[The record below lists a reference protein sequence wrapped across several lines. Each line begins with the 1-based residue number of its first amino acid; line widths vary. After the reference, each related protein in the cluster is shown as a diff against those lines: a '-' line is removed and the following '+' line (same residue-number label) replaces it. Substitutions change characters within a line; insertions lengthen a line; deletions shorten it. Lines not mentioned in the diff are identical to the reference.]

1 MMKRQINIQD
11 EMVPYQTKQ
20 DAKGLIKSEA
30 LYKIDEENEQTNFY
44 FSDGEV
50 VTETEP
56 DVLDCTCD
64 SHLYGERVCKHM
76 YATYLKKVELLHEK
90 KKISLKERILE
101 QESVTLLALFQE
113 SLADQ
118 FEVPVLD
125 AKKTLQIVYNV
136 SLKTENEERQIVL
149 ELKVGAERT
158 YVVKNIQ
165 AFLDAVRYNQLLVFT
180 KNFSFDPNEHTFSE
194 KDSAILEL
202 LTQICDIQK
211 MYELSDSYFS
221 RSYEDDKTLIVTPY
235 LSEELLQKLTG
246 ENASLQIM
254 NEKNEILMR
263 YPAIKMVKGELDF
276 NYIFRSTS
284 NGKYQIELESLQQ
297 AVFLEKYQLIF
308 LDGTFHHLERKE
320 WLSIMP
326 LFEFQKVTKSD
337 VVQFNEARLS
347 EMVSYVLPALQK
359 SGTVDVD
366 ETIQN
371 RIINFPLEAK
381 LFISMTEDAKH
392 ELRLQYE
399 YADWVFEPFHTGEN
413 GASAERIVIRDIET
427 ETKIMQLIEN
437 APILFSGNRMVL
449 SAKEQDLYHF
459 YAHIVPKLSEY
470 VAIFM
475 ADGMENMAFQDIQPV
490 TSFDVAENNTFLS
503 VSFQFL
509 GIPEDETKDVLLSL
523 REKKTYHRLKN
534 GQFLSLEDE
543 SFEQIKRI
551 FELLDVRQN
560 EVKQTM
566 QLPVYRG
573 IQLYELEKGQQDR
586 QKFSK
591 KYRELLE
598 EVQHF
603 SDEHYNVPKALN
615 TTLRDYQIVGFE
627 WMKSLSKYQLGG
639 VLADD
644 MGLGKT
650 IQTIA
655 FLLSELEENAELE
668 PILIV
673 TPASLLYNWLN
684 EFQTFASSI
693 NVEIVEGSKFSRAE
707 QLAELK
713 KNQVYLISYQT
724 LRQDADLLEG
734 NLFHTIILDESQ
746 MIKNYTTKVSQAV
759 RLLDRKSM
767 FALSGTPLENS
778 VDELWTIFQTILPG
792 FFPSLRKFKEVDHQH
807 VAALI
812 RPFLLRR
819 LKKDV
824 ARELPEKIETNL
836 YSELT
841 TEQKQ
846 IYLAYVEKIQ
856 AELASGGLNQGEE
869 HIRLLAG
876 LTRLRQICCDPRL
889 FMPEYTGESSKVTQ
903 LFDTL
908 GTALQGEKRV
918 LIFSQFTSMLQLIA
932 EGCEEQEIPYFYL
945 DGKTN
950 AKKRV
955 DDVLA
960 FNQGEKNVFLISL
973 KAGGTGL
980 NLTGADT
987 VILFDL
993 WWNPAIE
1000 EQAASRAHRIGQKKV
1015 VQVIRFIARGTIEER
1030 IFELQ
1035 QKKQALV
1042 DALIQPGEQLLNKLT
1057 IDEMKALLT
1066 FNKEG
1071 MR

>member
-11 EMVPYQTKQ
+11 EMVPYQIKQ
-20 DAKGLIKSEA
+20 DAKGLMKNEA
-30 LYKIDEENEQTNFY
+30 IYKIDEKEGQTNFY
-44 FSDGEV
+44 FTDGEV
-50 VTETEP
+50 VTETKQ

-64 SHLYGERVCKHM
+64 SHIYGERVCKHM
-76 YATYLKKVELLHEK
+76 YSTYLKKVELLHEK
-90 KKISLKERILE
+90 KKLSLKERILE
-101 QESVTLLALFQE
+101 QESVTLLSLFQE

-118 FEVPVLD
+118 FEVPSLD
-125 AKKTLQIVYNV
+125 AKKKLRIAYHL
-136 SLKTENEERQIVL
+136 SLKMENEERQMVL
-149 ELKVGAERT
+149 EIKVGAERT
-158 YVVKNIQ
+158 YIVKNIQ

-180 KNFSFDPNEHTFSE
+180 KNFTFDPNEHTFSE
-194 KDSAILEL
+194 KDYAILDL
-202 LTQICDIQK
+202 LTQISDTQK

-221 RSYEDDKTLIVTPY
+221 RSYEDGKTLIVTPF
-235 LSEELLQKLTG
+235 LAKELLQKLIG
-246 ENASLQIM
+246 ENASLQILS
-254 NEKNEILMR
+254 EKNEVLMR
-263 YPAIKMVKGELDF
+263 YPAIKMVEGELDF
-276 NYIFRSTS
+276 NYIFRSAS

-308 LDGTFHHLERKE
+308 LDGTFHYLVRKE
-320 WLSIMP
+320 WLGIMP

-366 ETIQN
+366 ESIQN

-381 LFISMTEDAKH
+381 LFISMTEDNKH

-399 YADWVFEPFHTGEN
+399 YGEWVFEPFHTREN
-413 GASAERIVIRDIET
+413 KVSDEQIVIRDIET
-427 ETKIMQLIEN
+427 ETKIMQFIEN
-437 APILFSGNRMVL
+437 APILFSSNRMVL
-449 SAKEQDLYHF
+449 STKEQDLYHF

-470 VAIFM
+470 VAVFM
-475 ADGMENMAFQDIQPV
+475 ADGMENMAFHDIQPI
-490 TSFDVAENNTFLS
+490 TSFDVAEDNAFLS

-509 GIPEDETKDVLLSL
+509 GIPEDETKNVLLSL

-551 FELLDVRQN
+551 FEVLDVRQT
-560 EVKQTM
+560 EVRQTM

-591 KYRELLE
+591 KYRQLLE

-603 SDEHYNVPKALN
+603 SDEHYSVPKALN
-615 TTLRDYQIVGFE
+615 ATLRDYQIVGFE
-627 WMKSLSKYQLGG
+627 WMKSLAKYQLGG

-655 FLLSELEENAELE
+655 FLLSELERDIE

-693 NVEIVEGSKFSRAE
+693 NVEIVEGSKSSRAE
-707 QLAELK
+707 QLAKLK

-724 LRQDADLLEG
+724 LRQDADLLQG

-759 RLLDRKSM
+759 RKLNRKSM

-792 FFPSLRKFKEVDHQH
+792 FFPALHKFKEVDHQSI
-807 VAALI
+807 ASLI

-889 FMPEYTGESSKVTQ
+889 FMPDYTGESSKFTQ

-908 GTALQGEKRV
+908 RTALQGEKRV

-955 DDVLA
+955 DDVMA

-1071 MR
+1071 ML